1 METIANEWRS
11 HLLQQHSWINTK
23 WCCASTIIGL
33 VQTWIEAHF
42 KRLAHIQ
49 SLGLTHSLSVIQMLF
64 TTQAASSTCTPG
76 GSVVEGSLTSVCGW
90 WHAGSLL
97 RVDVVNDFA
106 LKGLDDLAL
115 PSALISHQ
123 LLVQIVPWK
132 QPVNRVARWH
142 RRQMCNIKN

>member
-49 SLGLTHSLSVIQMLF
+49 SLGLTHS
-64 TTQAASSTCTPG
+64 
-76 GSVVEGSLTSVCGW
+76 SVCDSNVIHNTSSQLDMYARRLSCGGQSNLCLWVVTCWQPPASGCGQWLRPERAGW
-90 WHAGSLL
+90 PGPSVGADIAPAACPDCPLKATSKQS
-97 RVDVVNDFA
+97 RTMTQTADV
-106 LKGLDDLAL
+106 
-115 PSALISHQ
+115 
-123 LLVQIVPWK
+123 
-132 QPVNRVARWH
+132 
-142 RRQMCNIKN
+142 